1 MSPQYLFLLVNIIGG
16 VAVIGGYVLGLSMYS
31 EHREALWG
39 GVQGN
44 LRNAFTASMLLAAAG
59 YITFCFATI
68 FKGGADEFGVN
79 QIFVQYSLSVLS
91 AIFLISASLWM
102 PATIAFVHSGISYW
116 WGIAV
121 FSLWITALS
130 LLWMT
135 VMIAFSDVQSISGT
149 IKYSSVIG
157 LAYITFHCM
166 ILDAVGWVWLFNK

>member
-79 QIFVQYSLSVLS
+79 HIFGQYSLSVLS